1 MLKNLVTTAAL
12 LSLYQYIKKD
22 WVDTDQYKVGLIDAQ
37 GEPIKLEKLTP
48 EQVEVNTKFN
58 KFAYTLKQ
66 ILDTYPLLKFKFMR
80 TLLNILF
87 VRESVVNNFPV
98 DSFIVGLHEGNI
110 VIIDTNNKAL
120 SAIGL
125 FNVYSE
131 SGVYTI
137 PVDTIL
143 EDSAPITNTTDGVAG
158 YSTQLGDIIRRAS
171 IGLKRRKAHRE
182 RRLFTIIPGVD
193 DEEDDEDEDTTSNR
207 DQTGTGFES
216 RHDD

>member
-1 MLKNLVTTAAL
+1 MLKDLIAGAAL
-12 LSLYQYIKKD
+12 LNLYRYIKKD

-37 GEPIKLEKLTP
+37 GDPIKLAKLTP

-58 KFAYTLKQ
+58 KFAYALKK
-66 ILDTYPLLKFKFMR
+66 ILDTYPLLKFKFMQS
-80 TLLNILF
+80 LLNILF
-87 VRESVVNNFPV
+87 VRESILDNFTAN
-98 DSFIVGLHEGNI
+98 SFIIGLHEGNI

-143 EDSAPITNTTDGVAG
+143 EDSAPITNTTDGVAS
-158 YSTQLGDIIRRAS
+158 YSTQLGDIIRRAT
-171 IGLKRRKAHRE
+171 IGLKRRKDHRE
-182 RRLFTIIPGVD
+182 RRLITITND
-193 DEEDDEDEDTTSNR
+193 DVKVTSDGTVPDD